1 MSVQS
6 IMSIGPVIPV
16 VIIENIYDAIPLA
29 DALIKGGIGT
39 IEITLRST
47 VALDA
52 IALISK
58 ERPDLTIGAGTVLNP
73 SQLRKVQETG
83 ADFVVSPGVYPE
95 LLKSARDSGVVFLPG
110 AATASEMMVLLANGI
125 TAMKFFPA
133 NSAGGPGYL
142 TALASPLADAT
153 FCPTGGITIET
164 AMDWL
169 SLPNVECVGGTW
181 VAPKD
186 MLAKGDF
193 EGVSGIS
200 EQIKKTQLL
209 RKQHAHSACRK
220 LLNCR
225 GFRLF
230 QGLRSGRGE

>member
-58 ERPDLTIGAGTVLNP
+58 ERSDLTIGAGTVLNP
-73 SQLRKVQETG
+73 LQMREVQEAG
-83 ADFVVSPGVYPE
+83 ADFVVSPGVYGE
-95 LLKSARDSGVVFLPG
+95 LLKSARDRGVVFLPG
-110 AATASEMMVLLANGI
+110 ATTASEMMLLLANGI

-133 NSAGGPGYL
+133 TLAGGPGYL
-142 TALASPLADAT
+142 KALASPPADAT
-153 FCPTGGITIET
+153 FCPTGGITAKT

-169 SLPNVECVGGTW
+169 SLPNVQCVGGTW

-186 MLAKGDF
+186 MLAKRDF
-193 EGVSGIS
+193 GGIAANA
-200 EQIKKTQLL
+200 T
-209 RKQHAHSACRK
+209 ACSA
-220 LLNCR
+220 LN
-225 GFRLF
+225 
-230 QGLRSGRGE
+230 